1 MPLPILAWALA
12 ANSLVYIAVPRMP
25 LYQVSAL
32 RIAGAWPSISSLFS
46 GINLSARMQAGL
58 SVQNANFVGA
68 NVHGVLMDMYYT
80 DWYGEL
86 RHIGDLRDSA
96 ATTCD
101 ADELI
106 YDEITYES
114 KCPASPSTSPL
125 LAVNARQTS
134 MSDEDMVNMSLRDV
148 PPGVQYQMVKD
159 AFASGGNI
167 EILTSGVLHVKQPN
181 LGIPMS
187 VGLVCSNSF
196 DMMTLPWLVTGHDC
210 VIEDVLPGWTDIDE
224 HGRRIREKTLKKH
237 RETGKVLD
245 IRKNDSDVGM
255 EVDGMEL
262 EWHL

>member
-1 MPLPILAWALA
+1 
-12 ANSLVYIAVPRMP
+12 
-25 LYQVSAL
+25 
-32 RIAGAWPSISSLFS
+32 
-46 GINLSARMQAGL
+46 MQAGL
-58 SVQNANFVGA
+58 SVHNANFVGA

-106 YDEITYES
+106 YDEITYEA

-125 LAVNARQTS
+125 LAVNARQTT
-134 MSDEDMVNMSLRDV
+134 MSDEDMVNMFLRDV
-148 PPGVQYQMVKD
+148 TPGTQYQMMKD
-159 AFASGGNI
+159 AISSKGKI

-210 VIEDVLPGWTDIDE
+210 VIEDVLPGWSNIDE
-224 HGRRIREKTLKKH
+224 HGKRIREKTLKKH

-245 IRKNDSDVGM
+245 IRKADPNGDDLDVGM
-255 EVDGMEL
+255 EVDGIEL